1 MRKGKVRIVLF
12 SVNTTHNGGK
22 GQVFFSFFCAQ
33 QRSQR
38 PFFPL
43 SFRRRRRRRRR
54 RDLFRSDCG
63 LVDVDRDL
71 APVFFVFEKRQKK
84 TVEREIKI
92 KEFFFFFF
100 FWLDDL
106 EDGEKKR

>member
-84 TVEREIKI
+84 TDERERKR
-92 KEFFFFFF
+92 KE
-100 FWLDDL
+100 
-106 EDGEKKR
+106 